1 VSNISVSLA
10 KFLSGLDLILKK
22 YNRLLNSFDVNLLN
36 EIADDF
42 ISLGNSLYVEFM
54 MMSHRV
60 LCVTA
65 LEAGLRLREKSVELR
80 GREVKSEDL
89 EYLWDIYNVFK
100 LIADK
105 IRSGEYE
112 QGLRDM
118 ESKRKEGRSKSKR
131 S

>member
-1 VSNISVSLA
+1 VSSISVSLA
-10 KFLSGLDLILKK
+10 KFLSGLDLILRK
-22 YNRLLNSFDVNLLN
+22 YNRLLNSFDVDLLN

-80 GREVKSEDL
+80 RREVKNEDI
-89 EYLWDIYNVFK
+89 EYLWDIYDVFK

-112 QGLRDM
+112 QSLREM
-118 ESKRKEGRSKSKR
+118 ESRRNDKKMK
-131 S
+131 

>member
-1 VSNISVSLA
+1 MSSISVSLA
-10 KFLSGLDLILKK
+10 KFLSGLDLILRK
-22 YNRLLNSFDVNLLN
+22 YNRLLNSFDVDLLN

-80 GREVKSEDL
+80 RREVKNEDI
-89 EYLWDIYNVFK
+89 EYLWDIYDVFK

-112 QGLRDM
+112 QSLREM
-118 ESKRKEGRSKSKR
+118 ESRRNDKKMK
-131 S
+131 

>member
-1 VSNISVSLA
+1 VSSISVSLA
-10 KFLSGLDLILKK
+10 KFLSGLDLILRK
-22 YNRLLNSFDVNLLN
+22 YNRLLNSFDVDLLN

-80 GREVKSEDL
+80 RREVKNEDI
-89 EYLWDIYNVFK
+89 EYLWDIYDVFK

-112 QGLRDM
+112 QGLREM
-118 ESKRKEGRSKSKR
+118 ESRRKNKKRK
-131 S
+131 